1 MSGSTASTPPEAAR
15 PGPSTVTV
23 PGYPE
28 VRQRT
33 RAKAR
38 VLLDALPFMR
48 EHAGAVV
55 VVKVGGAAI
64 DDGALGVTF
73 AEDVSLL
80 RLVGVRPVVVH
91 GGGPQIT
98 ATARRLGIEP
108 RFVGGH
114 RVTDPETLTVAR
126 MVLVGLINQDLVA
139 LLVRHGT
146 PAVGLS
152 GLDGGLLRVRPR
164 APELG
169 LVGEVEEV
177 NVDLLHHL
185 MDRYVP
191 VIASIGADQRG
202 QAYNVNA
209 DLVAGAVASWLRAQK
224 LVYLTDVPGLFGP
237 DGQFISEL
245 GASDCER
252 LLEAG
257 AVEGGMVPKLR
268 SALDALARGVGR
280 AHLIDGR
287 VEHALIL
294 ELFTP
299 EGLGTMVTP
308 DPPDG
313 PPSGPPE
320 GSPSAE
326 GEP

>member
-1 MSGSTASTPPEAAR
+1 MSGSTASTPPEATR

-64 DDGALGVTF
+64 EDGALGATF

-80 RLVGVRPVVVH
+80 RLVGVRPVIVH

-108 RFVGGH
+108 TFVAGH

-185 MDRYVP
+185 MGQYVP
-191 VIASIGADQRG
+191 VIASVGADGQG

-252 LLEAG
+252 LLKQG

-268 SALDALARGVGR
+268 SALDALARGVRR

-308 DPPDG
+308 DPSDG
-313 PPSGPPE
+313 PTGGPAE
-320 GSPSAE
+320 GSSSEAGP
-326 GEP
+326 